1 MHLFKETHIDF
12 IRLRKIAF
20 IISGIVIAAG
30 LLSLILKGGPKLGL
44 DFTGGVE
51 IHLKFSQSPSIAQ
64 IRSALHNIG
73 LGGAAIQQYG
83 AKNENLVLIRCG
95 VEKASEEKLIGEV
108 ERALRE
114 EFKEE
119 KNAFTIQS
127 VDMIGPKVSG
137 ELRRKAILAIAFSL
151 IGMLIYITWR
161 FELRFAVGA
170 VAALAH
176 DIFIA
181 AGALSL
187 GNFEFT
193 LPVIAALLTIIG
205 YSLNDTIVIYD
216 RLRENLKTYRK
227 RKTSLKHLLNLGINQ
242 SLSRTVITSLTT
254 FFVVVMLFLKGG
266 AVLHGFAFALLIGVI
281 VGTYSSAFIATPI
294 VYSWGKGGTGRK

>member
-1 MHLFKETHIDF
+1 MYLFKETHIDF
-12 IRLRKIAF
+12 IGLRKIAF
-20 IISGIVIAAG
+20 VISGIVIAAG
-30 LLSLILKGGPKLGL
+30 LTSLVLKGGPKLGL
-44 DFTGGVE
+44 DFTGGIE
-51 IHLKFSQSPSIAQ
+51 FHLKFSESPSIVR
-64 IRSALHNIG
+64 IRSALRNIG
-73 LGGAAIQQYG
+73 LGEAVIQQYG
-83 AKNENLVLIRCG
+83 PKKENLILIRCG
-95 VEKASEEKLIGEV
+95 VEKASQERLIGEV
-108 ERALRE
+108 ERILRG

-119 KNAFTIQS
+119 NNVFTIES
-127 VDMIGPKVSG
+127 IDMIGPKISE
-137 ELRRKAILAIAFSL
+137 ELRRKAVLAIALSL
-151 IGMLIYITWR
+151 IGMLVYITWR

-170 VAALAH
+170 VVALAH
-176 DIFIA
+176 DVLIA
-181 AGALSL
+181 TGALSL

-254 FFVVVMLFLKGG
+254 FFVVIMLFLKGG

-294 VYSWGKGGTGRK
+294 IYSWGRGGMRGK

>member
-12 IRLRKIAF
+12 ISLRKIAF
-20 IISGIVIAAG
+20 LISGIVIATS
-30 LLSLILKGGPKLGL
+30 LLSLILKGGLKLGL

-51 IHLKFSQSPSIAQ
+51 IHLKFSQPPSIAR
-64 IRSALHNIG
+64 IRSALRNTDF
-73 LGGAAIQQYG
+73 GGAVIQRYG
-83 AKNENLVLIRCG
+83 AKNAHLVLIRCG
-95 VEKASEEKLIGEV
+95 VEKASQKRLIGEV
-108 ERALRE
+108 EGALRE
-114 EFKEE
+114 EFKEGD
-119 KNAFTIQS
+119 NAFTIRS
-127 VDMIGPKVSG
+127 IDMIGPKISG
-137 ELRRKAILAIAFSL
+137 ELRKKAIWAIALSL
-151 IGMLIYITWR
+151 IGMLVYIAWR

-170 VAALAH
+170 VVALVH

-181 AGALSL
+181 TGALSL

-254 FFVVVMLFLKGG
+254 FVVVMMLFLKGG

-294 VYSWGKGGTGRK
+294 VYSWGKGAAGRK